1 MPTNKKG
8 AYTVTKGLLE
18 SKAETVDTLLKEGKS
33 VAIRGHI
40 FDLRMGKSLSNVQM
54 TDGCFKFYATDV
66 RVILLQ
72 DSKYAKE
79 FF

>member
-1 MPTNKKG
+1 MSTNNKD

-18 SKAETVDTLLKEGKS
+18 SKGETVDTLLKEAKS

-40 FDLRMGKSLSNVQM
+40 FDVRTGKSLSNAQT
-54 TDGCFKFYATDV
+54 TDGCFKFHTTNV
-66 RVILLQ
+66 RGILLQ
-72 DSKYAKE
+72 DPKSAKE